1 MDENII
7 SSDMVRQTIGFH
19 GHSCPGLAFGIRV
32 AEQVLARFGS
42 SRDEELV
49 AVVENDMCAVDAIQ
63 FLTGCTFGKGNLLFL
78 DYGKNAYTFYQRA
91 TDSGIRIVVRPE
103 IGCLRDDRLKALL
116 RKKAGPGL
124 DADEEQLLAEHR
136 EQRRQRIMEAPADE
150 LFILRE
156 VAGPV
161 PRRARVMESLV
172 CESCGEPVMESRSRR
187 FFGRTLCI
195 PCFDAVD
202 NWHRG

>member
-7 SSDMVRQTIGFH
+7 SREMVRQTIGFH

-78 DYGKNAYTFYQRA
+78 DYGKNAYTFYRRA
-91 TDSGIRIVVRPE
+91 TDSGIRIAVRPE
-103 IGCLRDDRLKALL
+103 IGCLRDDQLGDLL
-116 RKKAGPGL
+116 RKKGGPGL
-124 DADEEQLLAEHR
+124 DADEERLLAERR
-136 EQRRQRIMEAPADE
+136 ELRRRRIMEAPAEE
-150 LFILRE
+150 LFVVRD

-172 CESCGEPVMESRSRR
+172 CQACGEPVMESRTRR

-195 PCFDAVD
+195 PCFDAMEK
-202 NWHRG
+202 RA